1 MRASFTI
8 SRRFHPAYSLLGRGL
23 RRWLDDERRAE
34 ALFIIVLSGLALTL
48 LLAQYLAWALLQP
61 AIETA
66 PDGRTALTFW
76 IGQVGMFALIVGA
89 CVVGFK
95 PAITVTADEDALRL
109 QQQDRTLALPYD
121 AIDEVTTIT
130 ALRYHRHWRR
140 YAATHTFV
148 NHPQE
153 DLLLLHTDEGPVV
166 LGLPPDDHEVLF
178 DHLASHHTP
187 SFSLQTAS
195 AA

>member
-1 MRASFTI
+1 M
-8 SRRFHPAYSLLGRGL
+8 
-23 RRWLDDERRAE
+23 
-34 ALFIIVLSGLALTL
+34 LSGLALTL

-66 PDGRTALTFW
+66 PDGSTALTFW
-76 IGQVGMFALIVGA
+76 VGQVGMFALIVGA

-140 YAATHTFV
+140 YAATHAFV

-178 DHLASHHTP
+178 DHLASHRTP